1 MIVHRRRTHFW
12 QWWQILEALKGRDV
26 PRQSVEQKIAGE
38 PFLWKA
44 VCPFMRFF
52 LQWEQDMC
60 TDEGLTT
67 GVSVAGVTEKTDPIL
82 RSSCRRA
89 ERRGRQ
95 ETKMLN
101 FHSINTKGMTDIQ
114 KTFGEEA
121 PPSSCWAHP
130 SRWLWTQRILGLD
143 HTHRLQARLL
153 S

>member
-1 MIVHRRRTHFW
+1 MN
-12 QWWQILEALKGRDV
+12 GRDV

-82 RSSCRRA
+82 RSSC
-89 ERRGRQ
+89 
-95 ETKMLN
+95 
-101 FHSINTKGMTDIQ
+101 
-114 KTFGEEA
+114 
-121 PPSSCWAHP
+121 
-130 SRWLWTQRILGLD
+130 
-143 HTHRLQARLL
+143 
-153 S
+153 